1 MNFPRVVMAAVAAW
15 VLYLGVSFVV
25 HTVLLHDLYMQHVS
39 AMRPESEAQGILPV
53 GFVFALLGFF
63 AFAYAYAKG
72 YEGGSGM
79 QEGLRFGV
87 IVGLLLC
94 CFGTIWDYMV
104 WPVSPTLAAAWMV
117 DYIIEFALYGALV
130 GAIYKP
136 APRHARS
143 TATAV

>member
-1 MNFPRVVMAAVAAW
+1 MNFPRVALAATAAW

-25 HTVLLHDLYMQHVS
+25 HGILLADIYMQHLG

-53 GFVFALLGFF
+53 GFAFALLGFF
-63 AFAYAYAKG
+63 AFAYTYAKG

-87 IVGLLLC
+87 LVGLLLC

-104 WPVSPTLAAAWMV
+104 WPMSPRLAAAWMV
-117 DYIIEFALYGALV
+117 DYIIEFAAYGALV
-130 GAIYKP
+130 GAIYRP
-136 APRHARS
+136 ATRHARS
-143 TATAV
+143 AATAV